1 MAPAYATRVRIFGGL
16 VVTADGARLGD
27 VEIAGPEPD
36 VDARGCVVLPGGV
49 DPHVHPLADLATAG
63 AEALAGGTTT
73 LVAFTAPTPGER
85 PAAAYG
91 RARELLSQTPAHV
104 ELHPAVW
111 EPDRLR
117 RDDLVALRQA
127 GARAIKLYLAFS
139 ELGMRTSD
147 RTLYETLRDAS
158 ALGLLV
164 RVHCE
169 NDDAIQALTDEAIA
183 AGRTGVDGF
192 VASRPPLV
200 EEEAVA
206 RTLALARLAGA
217 PVYLVHLTTADSL
230 ELVRAAR
237 RRGQTVWAEAC
248 THHLLLD
255 DGCYATDGER
265 FLVVPPLRPQSDV
278 EALWDGVAD
287 GTLDAIGSD
296 HATAPYRPPFQTD
309 DFRSFAYG
317 FGGAGVR
324 VPLVLAEGT
333 RRGVPLVRLA
343 DLLATGPARA
353 LGLAERP
360 GDVVVWDPEAERT
373 VERPPFAGVHARGA
387 VRDVFV
393 SCRRAQ

>member
-1 MAPAYATRVRIFGGL
+1 VRIFGGT
-16 VVTADGARLGD
+16 VVTADGARRGD
-27 VEIAGPEPD
+27 LEIAGREPD

-49 DPHVHPLADLATAG
+49 DPHTHPLADLARSG
-63 AEALAGGTTT
+63 AEALAAGTTT
-73 LVAFTAPTPGER
+73 LVAFTAPQPGEP
-85 PAAAYG
+85 PAAAYR
-91 RARELLSQTPAHV
+91 RAWETLPQTPAHV

-117 RDDLVALRQA
+117 RDDLVALQQA
-127 GARAIKLYLAFS
+127 GVRAIKLYLAFS

-147 RTLYETLRDAS
+147 RTLYETLRDGS

-206 RTLALARLAGA
+206 RTLMLARLAAA

-230 ELVRAAR
+230 ALVRAAR

-255 DGCYATDGER
+255 DGCYAAAEPDS
-265 FLVVPPLRPQSDV
+265 FLVVPPLRPRADV

-296 HATAPYRPPFQTD
+296 HATAPYRPPFATG

-317 FGGAGVR
+317 FGGVGVR
-324 VPLVLAEGT
+324 VPLVLSEGV
-333 RRGVPLVRLA
+333 RRGVPLERLA
-343 DLLATGPARA
+343 HLLANGPAHA
-353 LGLAERP
+353 FGLGERRD
-360 GDVVVWDPEAERT
+360 DVVVWNPEGERS
-373 VERPPFAGVHARGA
+373 VEQPPFAGVHARGA
-387 VRDVFV
+387 VRDVFI
-393 SCRRAQ
+393 SGRRAGWDR

>member
-1 MAPAYATRVRIFGGL
+1 MRIFGGL
-16 VVTADGARLGD
+16 VVTADGARRDD

-49 DPHVHPLADLATAG
+49 DPHTHPLGDLATAG

-73 LVAFTAPTPGER
+73 LVAFTAPQPGEA
-85 PAAAYG
+85 PAVAYL
-91 RARELLSQTPAHV
+91 RARETLSQTPAHV
-104 ELHPAVW
+104 ELHPSVW

-127 GARAIKLYLAFS
+127 GARAIKLFLAYS

-147 RTLYETLRDAS
+147 RTLYETLRDGRE
-158 ALGLLV
+158 LGLLV

-169 NDDAIQALTDEAIA
+169 NDDAILALTDEAIA

-200 EEEAVA
+200 EEEAVG

-217 PVYLVHLTTADSL
+217 PVYLVHLTTGDSL

-255 DGCYATDGER
+255 DGCYAGAEPER
-265 FLVVPPLRPQSDV
+265 FLTVPPLRPRADV
-278 EALWDGVAD
+278 EALWDGIAD
-287 GTLDAIGSD
+287 GTVDAIGSD
-296 HATAPYRPPFQTD
+296 HATAPYRPPFATD

-317 FGGAGVR
+317 FVGVGVR
-324 VPLVLAEGT
+324 VPLVLSEGM
-333 RRGVPLVRLA
+333 RRGVPLERLA
-343 DLLATGPARA
+343 DLLVTGPGRA
-353 LGLAERP
+353 LGLATRP
-360 GDVVVWDPEAERT
+360 GDVVVWNPDAEPR
-373 VERPPFAGVHARGA
+373 VERPPFDGVHARGA

-393 SCRRAQ
+393 SGRRTH

>member
-1 MAPAYATRVRIFGGL
+1 VRIFGGL
-16 VVTADGARLGD
+16 VVTADGARRGD
-27 VEIAGPEPD
+27 VELDGPESD

-49 DPHVHPLADLATAG
+49 DPHTHPLADLATSG
-63 AEALAGGTTT
+63 AEALAAGTTT
-73 LVAFTAPTPGER
+73 LVAFTAPTPGEA
-85 PAAAYG
+85 PAAAFR
-91 RARELLSQTPAHV
+91 RAQAALAQTPAHV

-117 RDDLVALRQA
+117 RDDLVALRRA
-127 GARAIKLYLAFS
+127 GARAIKLFLAFS
-139 ELGMRTSD
+139 ELGMRASD
-147 RTLYETLRDAS
+147 RTLYETLRDGS

-192 VASRPPLV
+192 LASRPPLV

-206 RTLALARLAGA
+206 RTLALARLADA
-217 PVYLVHLTTADSL
+217 PVYLVHLTTGDSL

-255 DGCYATDGER
+255 DGCYATSEPDR
-265 FLVVPPLRPQSDV
+265 FLVVPPLRPRADV

-296 HATAPYRPPFQTD
+296 HATAPYRPPFATD

-317 FGGAGVR
+317 FGGVGVR
-324 VPLVLAEGT
+324 VPLVLFEGV
-333 RRGVPLVRLA
+333 RRGMPLERLA

-353 LGLAERP
+353 LGLGERP
-360 GDVVVWDPEAERT
+360 GDVVVWSPETERDVDP
-373 VERPPFAGVHARGA
+373 PPFAGVPARGA
-387 VRDVFV
+387 VRNVFV
-393 SCRRAQ
+393 SGRRAH